1 MDVST
6 PTNNQESNSGLLFV
20 GQQLSER
27 RLAQGLSQE
36 QLADRMHLGIEQLA
50 ALESGDRD
58 KLPEPVFIKAMV
70 RRLSNHL
77 ELDADALVAS
87 LGSLSDGAL
96 SNERVSQQKGPI
108 SPPLQPPSRPEKGA
122 IWLWLVLIGAT
133 ALGALAWVQRAALL
147 ELIQQPQSN
156 SASATAKTTTTSNES
171 ITTTPET
178 APNTAFDTAPDIA
191 PETAPEVALVLPS
204 TSEVELANSG
214 PITIKSKEPSW
225 IALRREGTIEFEGIL
240 EGERIITNPDE
251 IEIYAG
257 RPDLLTVSISDG
269 EPKVLG
275 TISDIKWI
283 PLKPERS
290 R

>member
-1 MDVST
+1 MHVST

-87 LGSLSDGAL
+87 LGSLSDGAV

-133 ALGALAWVQRAALL
+133 ALGALAWVQRAALI

-156 SASATAKTTTTSNES
+156 SASASAKTTTTSKES
-171 ITTTPET
+171 ITT
-178 APNTAFDTAPDIA
+178 APGTAFD
-191 PETAPEVALVLPS
+191 TAPEVALVLPS

-240 EGERIITNPDE
+240 EVERIITNPDE

>member
-87 LGSLSDGAL
+87 LGSLSDGAV
-96 SNERVSQQKGPI
+96 SNKQVSQQKGPI

-156 SASATAKTTTTSNES
+156 SASATAKTTTTPNES

-178 APNTAFDTAPDIA
+178 APDTAFDTSPDSA
-191 PETAPEVALVLPS
+191 LEVTLVLPS

-225 IALRREGTIEFEGIL
+225 IALRRQGTIEFEGIL
-240 EGERIITNPDE
+240 KGERIITNPDE

-283 PLKPERS
+283 PLKP
-290 R
+290 

>member
-6 PTNNQESNSGLLFV
+6 PTNNQESNSRLLFV

-87 LGSLSDGAL
+87 LGSLSDGAM
-96 SNERVSQQKGPI
+96 SNERVSQKKGPLA
-108 SPPLQPPSRPEKGA
+108 PPLQPPSRPEKGA

-171 ITTTPET
+171 ITT
-178 APNTAFDTAPDIA
+178 AFDTAPDIA
-191 PETAPEVALVLPS
+191 PETASEVALVLPS

-240 EGERIITNPDE
+240 EGERIITSPDE

-283 PLKPERS
+283 PLKTERS

>member
-27 RLAQGLSQE
+27 RLAQGLSRE

-87 LGSLSDGAL
+87 LGSLSDGAV
-96 SNERVSQQKGPI
+96 SNERGSQQKGPI
-108 SPPLQPPSRPEKGA
+108 SPPLQPPSRPKKGA

-156 SASATAKTTTTSNES
+156 SARATATAKTTTTSNES
-171 ITTTPET
+171 ISTASDTP
-178 APNTAFDTAPDIA
+178 PD
-191 PETAPEVALVLPS
+191 TAPEVALVLPS
-204 TSEVELANSG
+204 SSGVELANSG
-214 PITIKSKEPSW
+214 PVTIKSKEPSW

-251 IEIYAG
+251 VEIYAG
-257 RPDLLTVSISDG
+257 RPDLLTVSISNG

-275 TISDIKWI
+275 TISDIQWI

>member
-87 LGSLSDGAL
+87 LGTLSDGAV

-156 SASATAKTTTTSNES
+156 SASATAKTTTTSKES
-171 ITTTPET
+171 ITN
-178 APNTAFDTAPDIA
+178 APDTAFDTAPD
-191 PETAPEVALVLPS
+191 TAPEVALVLPS

-240 EGERIITNPDE
+240 EGERIITSPDE

>member
-87 LGSLSDGAL
+87 LGSLSDGAV
-96 SNERVSQQKGPI
+96 SNERVSQQKGLI
-108 SPPLQPPSRPEKGA
+108 SPPLQPPSRPEKWA

-156 SASATAKTTTTSNES
+156 SASATAKTTTTSKES
-171 ITTTPET
+171 ITT
-178 APNTAFDTAPDIA
+178 APDTAPK
-191 PETAPEVALVLPS
+191 TAPEVALVLPS

>member
-27 RLAQGLSQE
+27 RLAQGLSRE

-87 LGSLSDGAL
+87 LGSLSDGAVF
-96 SNERVSQQKGPI
+96 NERGSQQKGPI

-156 SASATAKTTTTSNES
+156 SARATATAKTTTTSNES
-171 ITTTPET
+171 ISTASTTPS
-178 APNTAFDTAPDIA
+178 DTAPD
-191 PETAPEVALVLPS
+191 TAPEVALVLPS
-204 TSEVELANSG
+204 TSEVELTNSG

-257 RPDLLTVSISDG
+257 RPDLLTVSISNG

-275 TISDIKWI
+275 TISDIQWI

>member
-27 RLAQGLSQE
+27 RLAQGLSRE

-87 LGSLSDGAL
+87 LGSLSDGAV
-96 SNERVSQQKGPI
+96 SNERESQQKGPL
-108 SPPLQPPSRPEKGA
+108 SPPLQPPSRPKKGA

-156 SASATAKTTTTSNES
+156 SARATATAKTTTTSNES
-171 ITTTPET
+171 ISPASTTASDTP
-178 APNTAFDTAPDIA
+178 PDTAPD
-191 PETAPEVALVLPS
+191 TAPEVALVLPS
-204 TSEVELANSG
+204 SSGVELANSG
-214 PITIKSKEPSW
+214 PVTIKSKEPSW

-251 IEIYAG
+251 VEIYAG
-257 RPDLLTVSISDG
+257 RPDLLTVSISNG

-275 TISDIKWI
+275 TISDIQWI
-283 PLKPERS
+283 PLKPEHS

>member
-6 PTNNQESNSGLLFV
+6 HTNNQKSNSDLLFV

-27 RLAQGLSQE
+27 RQAQGLSQE

-156 SASATAKTTTTSNES
+156 SASAIAKTTTTSNES

-178 APNTAFDTAPDIA
+178 APDTAPD
-191 PETAPEVALVLPS
+191 TAPEVALVLPS
-204 TSEVELANSG
+204 TSDVELANSG
-214 PITIKSKEPSW
+214 PITIKSKKPSW

-240 EGERIITNPDE
+240 EGDS
-251 IEIYAG
+251 A
-257 RPDLLTVSISDG
+257 
-269 EPKVLG
+269 
-275 TISDIKWI
+275 
-283 PLKPERS
+283 
-290 R
+290 

>member
-6 PTNNQESNSGLLFV
+6 PTNNQKSNSGLLFV

-58 KLPEPVFIKAMV
+58 KLPESVFIKAMV

-87 LGSLSDGAL
+87 LGSLSDDAV
-96 SNERVSQQKGPI
+96 SNERVSQQKGLI

-156 SASATAKTTTTSNES
+156 SASATAKTTTTSKES
-171 ITTTPET
+171 ITN
-178 APNTAFDTAPDIA
+178 APDTAFDTAP
-191 PETAPEVALVLPS
+191 ETALEVALVLPS

-257 RPDLLTVSISDG
+257 RPDLLTVSISNG

>member
-87 LGSLSDGAL
+87 LGSLSDGAV

-178 APNTAFDTAPDIA
+178 APDTALD
-191 PETAPEVALVLPS
+191 TALEVALVLPS

-240 EGERIITNPDE
+240 EGERIITSPDE

>member
-36 QLADRMHLGIEQLA
+36 QLADRMNLGIEQLA

-87 LGSLSDGAL
+87 LGSLSDGAV
-96 SNERVSQQKGPI
+96 SNERVSQQKGRIPT
-108 SPPLQPPSRPEKGA
+108 PLQPPSRPEKGA

-156 SASATAKTTTTSNES
+156 SASATAKTTTTSKES
-171 ITTTPET
+171 ITD
-178 APNTAFDTAPDIA
+178 APNTAFDTALD
-191 PETAPEVALVLPS
+191 TAPEVALVLPS
-204 TSEVELANSG
+204 TSEVELANSA

-240 EGERIITNPDE
+240 KGERIITNPSE

>member
-27 RLAQGLSQE
+27 RLAQGLSRE

-87 LGSLSDGAL
+87 LGSLSDGAV
-96 SNERVSQQKGPI
+96 SNERGSQQKGPI

-156 SASATAKTTTTSNES
+156 SARATATAKTTTTSNES
-171 ITTTPET
+171 ISTASTTPS
-178 APNTAFDTAPDIA
+178 DTAPD
-191 PETAPEVALVLPS
+191 TAPEVALVLPS
-204 TSEVELANSG
+204 TSEVELTNSG

-257 RPDLLTVSISDG
+257 RPDLLTVSISNG

-275 TISDIKWI
+275 TISDIQWI

>member
-36 QLADRMHLGIEQLA
+36 QLAGRMHLGIEQLA

-87 LGSLSDGAL
+87 LGSLSDGAV
-96 SNERVSQQKGPI
+96 SNERVSQQKGPT

-178 APNTAFDTAPDIA
+178 APDTALD
-191 PETAPEVALVLPS
+191 TALEVALVLPS

-240 EGERIITNPDE
+240 KGERIITNPDE

>member
-6 PTNNQESNSGLLFV
+6 YVNNQESNSGLLFV
-20 GQQLSER
+20 RQQLSER

-58 KLPEPVFIKAMV
+58 KLPESVFIKAMV

-87 LGSLSDGAL
+87 LGTLSDGAV

-108 SPPLQPPSRPEKGA
+108 SPPLQPPSRSEKGA

-133 ALGALAWVQRAALL
+133 ALGALAWVQRAALI

-171 ITTTPET
+171 ITTTPD
-178 APNTAFDTAPDIA
+178 TAFDTAPDIA
-191 PETAPEVALVLPS
+191 PDIAPEVALVLPS

-214 PITIKSKEPSW
+214 PITIKSKKPSW

-240 EGERIITNPDE
+240 EGERIITTPDE

-257 RPDLLTVSISDG
+257 RPDLLTVSISNG

-275 TISDIKWI
+275 TISDIQWI
-283 PLKPERS
+283 PLRPEHS
-290 R
+290 H

>member
-96 SNERVSQQKGPI
+96 SNERVSQQKGLI

-178 APNTAFDTAPDIA
+178 AFDTAPDIA
-191 PETAPEVALVLPS
+191 PETASEVALVLPS

-257 RPDLLTVSISDG
+257 RPDLLTISISDG

>member
-6 PTNNQESNSGLLFV
+6 PTNNQKSNSGLLFV

-87 LGSLSDGAL
+87 LGSLSDGAV
-96 SNERVSQQKGPI
+96 SNERVSQQTGSI

-156 SASATAKTTTTSNES
+156 SASATAKTTTTSKES
-171 ITTTPET
+171 ITN
-178 APNTAFDTAPDIA
+178 APDTAFDTAPDN
-191 PETAPEVALVLPS
+191 TPEVALVLLS
-204 TSEVELANSG
+204 TSEVDLANSG
-214 PITIKSKEPSW
+214 PITIKSKQPSW

>member
-36 QLADRMHLGIEQLA
+36 QLAGRMHLGIEQLA

-87 LGSLSDGAL
+87 LGSLSDGAV
-96 SNERVSQQKGPI
+96 SNKQVSQQKGPI

-178 APNTAFDTAPDIA
+178 APDTALD
-191 PETAPEVALVLPS
+191 TALEVALVLPS

-240 EGERIITNPDE
+240 KGERIITNPDE

>member
-6 PTNNQESNSGLLFV
+6 PANNQEPNSGLLFV

-58 KLPEPVFIKAMV
+58 KLPELVFIKAMV

-87 LGSLSDGAL
+87 LGSLSDGAV
-96 SNERVSQQKGPI
+96 SNERLSQQKGPT

-171 ITTTPET
+171 ITTTP
-178 APNTAFDTAPDIA
+178 NTAFDTAPDI
-191 PETAPEVALVLPS
+191 APEVALVLPS

-225 IALRREGTIEFEGIL
+225 IALRREGTIAFEGIL

-257 RPDLLTVSISDG
+257 RPDLLTVSISNG

-275 TISDIKWI
+275 TISDIQWI
-283 PLKPERS
+283 PLRPEHS
-290 R
+290 H

>member
-58 KLPEPVFIKAMV
+58 KLAEPVFIKAMV

-87 LGSLSDGAL
+87 LGSLSDVAV

-122 IWLWLVLIGAT
+122 IWLSLVLIGAT
-133 ALGALAWVQRAALL
+133 AIGALAWVQRAALL

-178 APNTAFDTAPDIA
+178 APDTAFDTAPDIA
-191 PETAPEVALVLPS
+191 PETASEVALVLPS

-240 EGERIITNPDE
+240 EGERIITSPDE

-257 RPDLLTVSISDG
+257 RPDLLTISISDG

>member
-1 MDVST
+1 
-6 PTNNQESNSGLLFV
+6 
-20 GQQLSER
+20 
-27 RLAQGLSQE
+27 
-36 QLADRMHLGIEQLA
+36 
-50 ALESGDRD
+50 
-58 KLPEPVFIKAMV
+58 
-70 RRLSNHL
+70 
-77 ELDADALVAS
+77 
-87 LGSLSDGAL
+87 
-96 SNERVSQQKGPI
+96 VSQQKGPT

-156 SASATAKTTTTSNES
+156 SAIAIPKKTTTSNES
-171 ITTTPET
+171 ITG
-178 APNTAFDTAPDIA
+178 
-191 PETAPEVALVLPS
+191 PEVALVLPS

-240 EGERIITNPDE
+240 KGERIITNPDE

>member
-70 RRLSNHL
+70 RMLSNHL

-87 LGSLSDGAL
+87 LGSLSDGAV
-96 SNERVSQQKGPI
+96 SNERVSQQKGPT
-108 SPPLQPPSRPEKGA
+108 SPPLQPPSRPEKWA

-133 ALGALAWVQRAALL
+133 ALGALALVQRAALL

-156 SASATAKTTTTSNES
+156 SASSTAETTTTSNES

-191 PETAPEVALVLPS
+191 PETASEVALVLPS

-240 EGERIITNPDE
+240 KGERIITNPDE

-283 PLKPERS
+283 PLKPERL

>member
-6 PTNNQESNSGLLFV
+6 PTNNEESNSGLLLV

-27 RLAQGLSQE
+27 RLAKGLSQE
-36 QLADRMHLGIEQLA
+36 QLAARMHLGIEQLA

-77 ELDADALVAS
+77 ELDADAIVAS
-87 LGSLSDGAL
+87 LGSLSESARGKEPITPAKSPTAL
-96 SNERVSQQKGPI
+96 
-108 SPPLQPPSRPEKGA
+108 PLKPPSRLEQET
-122 IWLWLVLIGAT
+122 IWIWLVLIAAA
-133 ALGALAWVQRAALL
+133 ALGGFAWIQRPALL
-147 ELIQQPQSN
+147 ELIERVQSN
-156 SASATAKTTTTSNES
+156 SAIAPAKTTTTAEPNV
-171 ITTTPET
+171 TPTPEIT
-178 APNTAFDTAPDIA
+178 TAPD
-191 PETAPEVALVLPS
+191 VALAPARIS
-204 TSEVELANSG
+204 ARELANTA
-214 PITIKSKEPSW
+214 PITVSSKEPSW

-240 EGERIITNPDE
+240 KGERIIEDPDA

-257 RPDLLTVSISDG
+257 RPDLVMVSVGDG

-275 TISDIKWI
+275 TISDIQWM
-283 PLKPERS
+283 PLNPEPS

>member
-27 RLAQGLSQE
+27 RLAQGLSRE

-87 LGSLSDGAL
+87 LGSLSDGAV
-96 SNERVSQQKGPI
+96 SNERGSQQKGPI

-156 SASATAKTTTTSNES
+156 SARATATAKTTTTSNES
-171 ITTTPET
+171 ISTASTTASDTP
-178 APNTAFDTAPDIA
+178 PD
-191 PETAPEVALVLPS
+191 TAPEVALVLPS
-204 TSEVELANSG
+204 SSGVELANSG
-214 PITIKSKEPSW
+214 PVTIKSKEPSW

-251 IEIYAG
+251 VEIYAG
-257 RPDLLTVSISDG
+257 RPDLLTVSISNG

-275 TISDIKWI
+275 TISDIQWI

>member
-87 LGSLSDGAL
+87 LGSLSDGAV
-96 SNERVSQQKGPI
+96 SNERVSQQKGLI

-156 SASATAKTTTTSNES
+156 SASATAKTTTTSKES
-171 ITTTPET
+171 ITN
-178 APNTAFDTAPDIA
+178 APDTAFDTAP
-191 PETAPEVALVLPS
+191 ETALEVAIVLPS

>member
-87 LGSLSDGAL
+87 LGSLSDGAM

-156 SASATAKTTTTSNES
+156 SASATAKTTTTSKES
-171 ITTTPET
+171 ITN
-178 APNTAFDTAPDIA
+178 APDTAFDTAP
-191 PETAPEVALVLPS
+191 ETALEVALVLPS

>member
-27 RLAQGLSQE
+27 RLAKGLSQE
-36 QLADRMHLGIEQLA
+36 QLAARMHLGIEQLA

-58 KLPEPVFIKAMV
+58 KLPEPVFIQAMV

-77 ELDADALVAS
+77 ELDADAIVAS
-87 LGSLSDGAL
+87 LGSLSESARGKEPITPAKSPIAL
-96 SNERVSQQKGPI
+96 
-108 SPPLQPPSRPEKGA
+108 PLKSPSRPEPGT
-122 IWLWLVLIGAT
+122 IWIWLVLIAAA
-133 ALGALAWVQRAALL
+133 ALGALAWIQRPALL
-147 ELIQQPQSN
+147 ELIERAQSN
-156 SASATAKTTTTSNES
+156 SAIAPAKTTTTAEPNV
-171 ITTTPET
+171 TTTPEIT
-178 APNTAFDTAPDIA
+178 AAPD
-191 PETAPEVALVLPS
+191 VALAPAS
-204 TSEVELANSG
+204 ISERELSNTG
-214 PITIKSKEPSW
+214 PITLSSKEPSW

-240 EGERIITNPDE
+240 EGVRIIEDPDA

-257 RPDLLTVSISDG
+257 RPDLVMVTVGDG

-275 TISDIKWI
+275 TISDIQWMPI
-283 PLKPERS
+283 SSEHS

>member
-1 MDVST
+1 M
-6 PTNNQESNSGLLFV
+6 
-20 GQQLSER
+20 
-27 RLAQGLSQE
+27 
-36 QLADRMHLGIEQLA
+36 
-50 ALESGDRD
+50 
-58 KLPEPVFIKAMV
+58 
-70 RRLSNHL
+70 
-77 ELDADALVAS
+77 
-87 LGSLSDGAL
+87 
-96 SNERVSQQKGPI
+96 
-108 SPPLQPPSRPEKGA
+108 
-122 IWLWLVLIGAT
+122 
-133 ALGALAWVQRAALL
+133 
-147 ELIQQPQSN
+147 
-156 SASATAKTTTTSNES
+156 
-171 ITTTPET
+171 
-178 APNTAFDTAPDIA
+178 
-191 PETAPEVALVLPS
+191 
-204 TSEVELANSG
+204 ELANSG

>member
-6 PTNNQESNSGLLFV
+6 PTNNQEPNTGLLIV

-27 RLAQGLSQE
+27 RLAKGLSQE

-87 LGSLSDGAL
+87 LGSLSESAGFK
-96 SNERVSQQKGPI
+96 VQKTQPKSPI
-108 SPPLQPPSRPEKGA
+108 SRPLQQSSRPEQRRD
-122 IWLWLVLIGAT
+122 WTWLVLIGAA
-133 ALGALAWVQRAALL
+133 ALGALAWVQRPALL
-147 ELIQQPQSN
+147 ELIEQPQSN
-156 SASATAKTTTTSNES
+156 PAPDTATKQTTTQKTIS
-171 ITTTPET
+171 T
-178 APNTAFDTAPDIA
+178 APADAP
-191 PETAPEVALVLPS
+191 VPS
-204 TSEVELANSG
+204 SSSEVEPPTANT
-214 PITIKSKEPSW
+214 ITISSKEPSW
-225 IALRREGTIEFEGIL
+225 IALRRQGTIEFEGIL
-240 EGERIITNPDE
+240 DGERTIDNPDE

-257 RPDLLTVSISDG
+257 RPDLVTVSIPNR
-269 EPKVLG
+269 EPMVLG
-275 TISDIKWI
+275 TISAIEWM
-283 PLKPERS
+283 PLNPEGS

>member
-87 LGSLSDGAL
+87 LGSLSDGAV
-96 SNERVSQQKGPI
+96 SNERVSQQKGPT

-156 SASATAKTTTTSNES
+156 SASATAKTTTTSKES
-171 ITTTPET
+171 ITN
-178 APNTAFDTAPDIA
+178 APDTAFD
-191 PETAPEVALVLPS
+191 TAPEVALVLPS

-240 EGERIITNPDE
+240 EGERIITSPDE

>member
-87 LGSLSDGAL
+87 LGSLSDGAV
-96 SNERVSQQKGPI
+96 SNERVSQQKGPT

-178 APNTAFDTAPDIA
+178 APDTAFDRAPAKWNSQTQA
-191 PETAPEVALVLPS
+191 PSRLRAKNPAGSHYAVRARSNLRESWRGNESSQARM
-204 TSEVELANSG
+204 
-214 PITIKSKEPSW
+214 KS
-225 IALRREGTIEFEGIL
+225 
-240 EGERIITNPDE
+240 
-251 IEIYAG
+251 
-257 RPDLLTVSISDG
+257 
-269 EPKVLG
+269 
-275 TISDIKWI
+275 
-283 PLKPERS
+283 RS
-290 R
+290 MQDDQTC

>member
-87 LGSLSDGAL
+87 LGSLSDGAV

-178 APNTAFDTAPDIA
+178 APDTALK
-191 PETAPEVALVLPS
+191 VAIVLPS

-240 EGERIITNPDE
+240 EGERIITSPDE

>member
-87 LGSLSDGAL
+87 LGSLSDGAV

-178 APNTAFDTAPDIA
+178 APETAFDTAPD
-191 PETAPEVALVLPS
+191 T
-204 TSEVELANSG
+204 
-214 PITIKSKEPSW
+214 
-225 IALRREGTIEFEGIL
+225 ALRSRTCSTEHQRSGTRKL
-240 EGERIITNPDE
+240 
-251 IEIYAG
+251 
-257 RPDLLTVSISDG
+257 RPHHD
-269 EPKVLG
+269 
-275 TISDIKWI
+275 
-283 PLKPERS
+283 
-290 R
+290 

>member
-27 RLAQGLSQE
+27 RLAQGLSRE

-87 LGSLSDGAL
+87 LGSLSDGAV
-96 SNERVSQQKGPI
+96 SNERESQQKGPL

-156 SASATAKTTTTSNES
+156 SARATATAKTTTTSNES
-171 ITTTPET
+171 ISTASTTPSIT
-178 APNTAFDTAPDIA
+178 PSDTAPD
-191 PETAPEVALVLPS
+191 TAPEVALVLPS
-204 TSEVELANSG
+204 TSEVELTNSG

-257 RPDLLTVSISDG
+257 RPDLLTVSISNG

-275 TISDIKWI
+275 TISDIQWI